1 MAVILILLFTYILL
15 GGLMKKILEG
25 IFLVFLTCFSFF
37 YTDKVINMINKKD
50 PVMIEIVNVKSDYDV
65 LPVNAVIEEN
75 TIIPG
80 INGKEI
86 DVSKSYENMKS
97 GGIFREDAL
106 IFKDLYPSSSLKD
119 NIDKYIVKGNSSK
132 NEVALV
138 YVLNNNYIDNVKKI
152 DNITIFINHKDLN
165 ISNIN
170 LLKDKEIYT
179 YGNNGV
185 YNEEIITSDNTL
197 INRMSNNNSK
207 YCLVKDKD
215 DSVLEVCNKSN
226 MYVVLPNIIGSY
238 YDVKNNLT
246 SGSII
251 LLNNLNDID
260 SIVKYIKSKGYNI
273 VTLSNLLSE

>member
-1 MAVILILLFTYILL
+1 MAVLLILLFTYILL

>member
-1 MAVILILLFTYILL
+1 
-15 GGLMKKILEG
+15 MKKILEG